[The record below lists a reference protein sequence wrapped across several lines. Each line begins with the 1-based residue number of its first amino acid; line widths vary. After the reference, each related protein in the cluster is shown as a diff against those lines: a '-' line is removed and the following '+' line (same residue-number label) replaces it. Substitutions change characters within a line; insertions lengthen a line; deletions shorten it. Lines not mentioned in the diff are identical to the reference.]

1 MYCGSSASVG
11 RCEARSARGRK
22 WQGST
27 AFAVEAVFTAIRGEM
42 ERVFSKNLC
51 LRERTPT
58 RSHVCET
65 SCQAGSEDFRHSVL
79 EGAKWQ
85 AIAHSTWMVPLQ
97 EFYVYSDVTHTHTLG
112 RSRVNPERQEEKK
125 KRTQTTGKQRRAGRE
140 QTDLKNPTT
149 HYREHGGE
157 IRDRMVD

>member
-97 EFYVYSDVTHTHTLG
+97 EFYVYSDVTHTHTRPEPGQPWKARGKEKADTNDGQTAQG
-112 RSRVNPERQEEKK
+112 RKGTNGPQEPHN
-125 KRTQTTGKQRRAGRE
+125 TLQRARGR
-140 QTDLKNPTT
+140 N
-149 HYREHGGE
+149 
-157 IRDRMVD
+157 